1 MNERTVGIVVVVA
14 LAVITG
20 AAGLVLAGGSTAADA
35 GDNGALE
42 SVTDGDADDGE
53 FGETVTKSVRTES
66 EPALQ
71 RQQQPSGERTLI
83 RGEPDLEVHAPEPK
97 LQSGQTNEVPLQVSN
112 SGHLRLGPSDQRELV
127 TTARNVRVDAD
138 AGGTPL
144 TVESGE
150 VSVGSVTENQPNE
163 VPLAIS
169 VPDDVD
175 AGTYTID
182 LDVSYAHTYQR
193 SGNGV
198 TDDRS
203 RTLSTS
209 IDVEV
214 DDEARFTITGAETDA
229 QVGDSGTME
238 ATVENVGDETARDVT
253 VVLESSSRG
262 FAFGESAQDSA
273 WIDELSPGESVTVE
287 YDVSVAPNAPVR
299 GYTLDGTVQFKTSDG
314 LQRVDESP
322 SVGVTPHT
330 EQQFSVTDV
339 ESDLYVGED
348 GDLHGVVV
356 NDGPSD
362 AENVVVRFAEQSP
375 NVIPIEQRVSVGSLE
390 AGESASFRLPL
401 EVSGGAEPVARTIDL
416 AVQYRNADFE
426 QRHYDDLEVVAD
438 VEPKRDQFE
447 VDVLER
453 EIAAGDEQ
461 HVTVEVTNNLDETVT
476 DVEARL
482 FADDPLD
489 SDDDEGFVEELEPG
503 ETVTMT
509 FHLSADSSAVAKTYP
524 VSFDFR
530 YDDERGNS
538 QLSDTSRVAIEV
550 GESGGGIPGFLI
562 GTIVLTGLGLG
573 AGAYVYRRK

>member
-1 MNERTVGIVVVVA
+1 M
-14 LAVITG
+14 
-20 AAGLVLAGGSTAADA
+20 
-35 GDNGALE
+35 
-42 SVTDGDADDGE
+42 
-53 FGETVTKSVRTES
+53 
-66 EPALQ
+66 
-71 RQQQPSGERTLI
+71 
-83 RGEPDLEVHAPEPK
+83 
-97 LQSGQTNEVPLQVSN
+97 
-112 SGHLRLGPSDQRELV
+112 

-138 AGGTPL
+138 ASATPL

-150 VSVGSVTENQPNE
+150 LSVGSVTENQPNE
-163 VPLAIS
+163 APIAIS

-182 LDVSYAHTYQR
+182 IDVSYSHTYQR

-203 RTLSTS
+203 RTWSTS

-214 DDEARFTITGAETDA
+214 DDEARFTITDAKTDA
-229 QVGDSGTME
+229 QVGDSGTMKV
-238 ATVENVGDETARDVT
+238 TVENVGSETARDVN
-253 VVLESSSRG
+253 VILESSSAG

-273 WIDELSPGESVTVE
+273 WIDELSPGESTTVE
-287 YDVSVAPNAPVR
+287 YDVGVAPNAPVR

-339 ESDLYVGED
+339 DSDLYVGED
-348 GDLHGVVV
+348 GNLYGVVT
-356 NDGPSD
+356 NDGPTD
-362 AENVVVRFAEQSP
+362 VQNVVVQFADESP
-375 NVIPIEQRVSVGSLE
+375 NVVPIEQGVSVGSLE
-390 AGESASFRLPL
+390 AGESTSFRLPL
-401 EVSGGAEPVARTIDL
+401 EISGEAEPVSRTIDL
-416 AVQYRNADFE
+416 GVQYRNADFE
-426 QRHYDDLEVVAD
+426 KRFYEDIEVVAD

-453 EIAAGDEQ
+453 DIAAGDEQ
-461 HVTVEVTNNLDETVT
+461 HVTVEVTNNLDQTVT

-503 ETVTMT
+503 ESVTMT
-509 FHLSADSSAVAKTYP
+509 FHLSADSSAAAKTYP

-538 QLSDTSRVAIEV
+538 QLSNTIRVAIDV
-550 GESGGGIPGFLI
+550 VESGGGIPGFLI
-562 GTIVLTGLGLG
+562 GTVVLTGLGLG
-573 AGAYVYRRK
+573 AGAYVYQRR

>member
-1 MNERTVGIVVVVA
+1 M
-14 LAVITG
+14 
-20 AAGLVLAGGSTAADA
+20 
-35 GDNGALE
+35 
-42 SVTDGDADDGE
+42 
-53 FGETVTKSVRTES
+53 
-66 EPALQ
+66 
-71 RQQQPSGERTLI
+71 
-83 RGEPDLEVHAPEPK
+83 
-97 LQSGQTNEVPLQVSN
+97 
-112 SGHLRLGPSDQRELV
+112 

-138 AGGTPL
+138 ASGTPL

-163 VPLAIS
+163 APIAVS

-182 LDVSYAHTYQR
+182 LDVSYSHTYQR

-203 RTLSTS
+203 RTWSTS

-214 DDEARFTITGAETDA
+214 DDDARFTITDAKTDA

-253 VVLESSSRG
+253 VVLESSSAG

-273 WIDELSPGESVTVE
+273 WIGELSPGESTTVE
-287 YDVSVAPNAPVR
+287 YDVAVAPNAPVR
-299 GYTLDGTVQFKTSDG
+299 GYTLDGTVQFKTDDG

-322 SVGVTPHT
+322 SVGVTPNA

-339 ESDLYVGED
+339 ESDLHVGED
-348 GDLHGVVV
+348 GDLHGVVT
-356 NDGPSD
+356 NDGPAD
-362 AENVVVRFAEQSP
+362 AQNVVVQFTDESP
-375 NVIPIEQRVSVGSLE
+375 NVIPIEQGVSVGSLE
-390 AGESASFRLPL
+390 AGESTSFRLPI
-401 EVSGGAEPVARTIDL
+401 EVSGEAEPVARTIDL
-416 AVQYRNADFE
+416 GVQYRNTAFE
-426 QRHYDDLEVVAD
+426 QRFYEDVEVVAD

-453 EIAAGDEQ
+453 EIAAGDEH
-461 HVTVEVTNNLDETVT
+461 HVTVEVTNNLDQTVT

-503 ETVTMT
+503 ESVTMT
-509 FHLSADSSAVAKTYP
+509 FHLSADSSAAAKTYP
-524 VSFDFR
+524 VSVDFR

-538 QLSDTSRVAIEV
+538 QLSNTIRVAIDV
-550 GESGGGIPGFLI
+550 TESGGGLPGFLI

-573 AGAYVYRRK
+573 AGAYVYQRR

>member
-1 MNERTVGIVVVVA
+1 M
-14 LAVITG
+14 
-20 AAGLVLAGGSTAADA
+20 
-35 GDNGALE
+35 
-42 SVTDGDADDGE
+42 
-53 FGETVTKSVRTES
+53 
-66 EPALQ
+66 
-71 RQQQPSGERTLI
+71 
-83 RGEPDLEVHAPEPK
+83 
-97 LQSGQTNEVPLQVSN
+97 
-112 SGHLRLGPSDQRELV
+112 

-138 AGGTPL
+138 ASGTPL

-163 VPLAIS
+163 APIAVS

-182 LDVSYAHTYQR
+182 LDVSYSHTYQR

-203 RTLSTS
+203 RTWSTS

-214 DDEARFTITGAETDA
+214 DDDARFTITDAKTDA

-253 VVLESSSRG
+253 VVLESSSAG

-273 WIDELSPGESVTVE
+273 WIGELSPGESTTVE
-287 YDVSVAPNAPVR
+287 YDVAVAPNAPVR
-299 GYTLDGTVQFKTSDG
+299 GYTLDGTVQFKTDDG

-322 SVGVTPHT
+322 SVGVTPNA

-339 ESDLYVGED
+339 ESDLHVGED
-348 GDLHGVVV
+348 GDLHAVVT
-356 NDGPSD
+356 NDGPTD
-362 AENVVVRFAEQSP
+362 AQNVVVQFTDESP
-375 NVIPIEQRVSVGSLE
+375 NVIPIEQGVSVGSLE
-390 AGESASFRLPL
+390 AGESTSFRLPI
-401 EVSGGAEPVARTIDL
+401 EVSGEAEPVARTIDL
-416 AVQYRNADFE
+416 GVQYRNTAFE
-426 QRHYDDLEVVAD
+426 QRFYEDVEVVAG

-453 EIAAGDEQ
+453 EIAAGDEH
-461 HVTVEVTNNLDETVT
+461 HVTVEVTNNLDQTVT

-503 ETVTMT
+503 ESVTMT
-509 FHLSADSSAVAKTYP
+509 FHLSADSSAAAKTYP

-538 QLSDTSRVAIEV
+538 QLSNTIRVAIDV
-550 GESGGGIPGFLI
+550 TESGGGLPGFLI

-573 AGAYVYRRK
+573 AGAYVYQRR